1 MKTTCI
7 CCNCKTRFSF
17 NGLKARASCPLCGSG
32 QCKVRTIDINYS
44 GENEKVTRFSCLESL
59 EGKIPT
65 LNEHPDARTE
75 GAFFAAEYF
84 LHLAEK
90 FGVDIAKA
98 ELKTEQAKENLRQR
112 REKWKENQQ
121 EVTGKN

>member
-1 MKTTCI
+1 MPVKYKSEKEIEVKVTSA
-7 CCNCKTRFSF
+7 RFS
-17 NGLKARASCPLCGSG
+17 G
-32 QCKVRTIDINYS
+32 
-44 GENEKVTRFSCLESL
+44 LESL

-90 FGVDIAKA
+90 FGFDIAKA
-98 ELKTEQAKENLRQR
+98 ELKTEQAKENLRQCWER
-112 REKWKENQQ
+112 WNSQKS
-121 EVTGKN
+121 